1 MKKSKNLGV
10 SELVEIKKEWK
21 EPVLPYEKNLTT
33 ASVAKKISRLMASTP
48 MELHDH
54 LKDRSLPVIEQI
66 LTRTILET
74 LSCDDLRDR
83 LGALE
88 WLMQRSIGKAPNT
101 IKVHTSYFDMITEE
115 EIRRLTEE
123 AEKNPEVM
131 AIYGES
137 P

>member
-1 MKKSKNLGV
+1 
-10 SELVEIKKEWK
+10 
-21 EPVLPYEKNLTT
+21 
-33 ASVAKKISRLMASTP
+33 
-48 MELHDH
+48 
-54 LKDRSLPVIEQI
+54 
-66 LTRTILET
+66 
-74 LSCDDLRDR
+74 
-83 LGALE
+83 
-88 WLMQRSIGKAPNT
+88 MQRSIGKAPNT